1 MKYSFITKHS
11 EESLPTPSGLKPSQ
25 QNSRRHRSHSQTRT
39 IWVGVVVSL
48 KKQVGSVVVVGTVAM
63 KEKVVGSVVVVGTVA
78 MEEKVVGSVV
88 VEEKVVGSV
97 AVAKDSPTHSA
108 VH

>member
-63 KEKVVGSVVVVGTVA
+63 
-78 MEEKVVGSVV
+78 EEKVVGSVV

>member
-1 MKYSFITKHS
+1 M
-11 EESLPTPSGLKPSQ
+11 
-25 QNSRRHRSHSQTRT
+25 
-39 IWVGVVVSL
+39 VSL

-63 KEKVVGSVVVVGTVA
+63 
-78 MEEKVVGSVV
+78 
-88 VEEKVVGSV
+88 EEKVVGSV